1 MIYISKLMSNIMKI
15 LRNRLRSNKTK
26 KILFFNWWCWIKINS
41 IALFQKT
48 RFKTSTIVWV
58 SRNNLGLQWAEWII
72 QINTL
77 IILIHLS
84 WPYSW
89 SICIRLNLQIS
100 ITSEWIVQIK
110 ISYIYW
116 YFQETWFFLVLLTIH
131 KYS

>member
-100 ITSEWIVQIK
+100 ITSERIVQIK

-116 YFQETWFFLVLLTIH
+116 YFQEPWLFLVLLIIH
-131 KYS
+131 IYS